1 MPPFFYYRKTDDK
14 TLRGEPY
21 PPPAIITG
29 FIAVANTQSAQDEM
43 HEFKATTRGK
53 GKGT

>member
-1 MPPFFYYRKTDDK
+1 
-14 TLRGEPY
+14 LRGTVSS
-21 PPPAIITG
+21 PAIITG
-29 FIAVANTQSAQDEM
+29 FIVVANTKSAQDEM